1 MKNILVLELQDG
13 YYTQEK
19 IDPKSIPDLVI
30 PVIRK
35 EVIIHQFLIIIMHFI
50 LKL

>member
-35 EVIIHQFLIIIMHFI
+35 EVILLLYIYY
-50 LKL
+50 KYYSNV